1 MVFSFVRG
9 TFRVRRLQLI
19 PAVLVGVLLLL
30 GAGDDSARI
39 DRIGHQLMCVCGCNQ
54 VLLECNHVGCSY
66 STRMRDELTAAVT
79 RGDSDNNVLQWF
91 IQTYGTTVLTVP
103 TDHGFNRVAWIMPY
117 LALVLG
123 IGAVVFVAG
132 TWRKRPPGP
141 PQSLSGGNASGPRG
155 RSSGGSSASADS
167 QHDRFLEQA
176 RRETEL

>member
-1 MVFSFVRG
+1 MLFSLLRDK
-9 TFRVRRLQLI
+9 RLHLI
-19 PAVLVGVLLLL
+19 PALLVGVLLLL

-123 IGAVVFVAG
+123 IGLVVFIVAV
-132 TWRKRPPGP
+132 WKKRPLTVHANVPT
-141 PQSLSGGNASGPRG
+141 AVRG
-155 RSSGGSSASADS
+155 MEL
-167 QHDRFLEQA
+167 DRFLEQA

>member
-1 MVFSFVRG
+1 MLLSSVRENS
-9 TFRVRRLQLI
+9 RARRLHLI
-19 PAVLVGVLLLL
+19 PALLVGVLLLM

-39 DRIGHQLMCVCGCNQ
+39 GRIGHQLMCVCGCNQ

-103 TDHGFNRVAWIMPY
+103 TEHGFNRVAWIMPY

-123 IGAVVFVAG
+123 IGAVTLLAG

-141 PQSLSGGNASGPRG
+141 PRPPSGGSASGPQG
-155 RSSGGSSASADS
+155 RPSGGSSSSADS
-167 QHDRFLEQA
+167 RLDRFREQA

>member
-1 MVFSFVRG
+1 MVFSLARKK
-9 TFRVRRLQLI
+9 RLHLI
-19 PAVLVGVLLLL
+19 PALLVGVLLLL

-54 VLLECNHVGCSY
+54 ILLECNHVGCSY

-79 RGDSDNNVLQWF
+79 RGDSDNGVLQWF

-103 TDHGFNRVAWIMPY
+103 SDKGFNRIAWIMPY
-117 LALVLG
+117 LALVVG
-123 IGAVVFVAG
+123 IGTVALIAG

-141 PQSLSGGNASGPRG
+141 QPPLGGSGSGAEG
-155 RSSGGSSASADS
+155 RPSGGSSSNADAR
-167 QHDRFLEQA
+167 HDRFREQA

>member
-1 MVFSFVRG
+1 MQFAFIRAK
-9 TFRVRRLQLI
+9 RLRLI
-19 PAVLVGVLLLL
+19 PALLLGVLLLL

-79 RGDSDNNVLQWF
+79 RGDSDNGVLQWF

-103 TDHGFNRVAWIMPY
+103 SNRGFSRIAWFMPY

-123 IGAVVFVAG
+123 ITLVVCIV
-132 TWRKRPPGP
+132 WIWKKRPLKIHAGVPSP
-141 PQSLSGGNASGPRG
+141 IGGAEL
-155 RSSGGSSASADS
+155 
-167 QHDRFLEQA
+167 DRFRQQA
-176 RRETEL
+176 RQETEL

>member
-1 MVFSFVRG
+1 MQFSVIPAK
-9 TFRVRRLQLI
+9 RLRLI
-19 PAVLVGVLLLL
+19 PALLVGVLLLL

-79 RGDSDNNVLQWF
+79 RGDSDNGVLQWF

-103 TDHGFNRVAWIMPY
+103 SQHGFSRVAWIVPY

-123 IGAVVFVAG
+123 IGLVVCIV
-132 TWRKRPPGP
+132 WIWKKRP
-141 PQSLSGGNASGPRG
+141 LAVHASVPTPVRG
-155 RSSGGSSASADS
+155 AEL
-167 QHDRFLEQA
+167 DRFRQQA
-176 RRETEL
+176 HRETEL